1 MSNEFAAF
9 ASGIVDHARPEAEKY
24 DHVVFVA
31 PASNVLPTSDMLT
44 FTTIDSL
51 RDIGGVAAGS
61 VIVFGEDQAKH
72 LAVLCSNAALFHMTV
87 KALRGLPGLDYAPW
101 FADATFAVQ
110 DVAYGPLASEWAAHR
125 LVEETKV
132 EGAKSGTE
140 RERERY
146 TRANGNVKFAEIGDA
161 SRETNDLEED

>member
-9 ASGIVDHARPEAEKY
+9 ASGIVDHAEPKAEKY

-31 PASNVLPTSDMLT
+31 PAASVLPVSDMLT

-61 VIVFGEDQAKH
+61 VIVFGEDQAKQ
-72 LAVLCSNAALFHMTV
+72 LSVLCTNAALFHMTV
-87 KALRGLPGLDYAPW
+87 KSLRGLPGLDYAPW

-125 LVEETKV
+125 LVEEMKV
-132 EGAKSGTE
+132 ESAKSGTD

-146 TRANGNVKFAEIGDA
+146 TRANGNVKYSEIGDA
-161 SRETNDLEED
+161 SQSVDGGEED